1 MENTLNKISDDIN
14 LIKRGR
20 VVEINPAF
28 NKDIDDE
35 SEVLDFLNSLPM
47 DNNYL
52 LIYRHEVIS
61 DIQFYYNLIKFI
73 GNRNIKIVQS
83 TSNFTLKNNSHPFV
97 HIFTWKDF
105 YIKEHNFYGGSN
117 NSSVKIFDDALLNNS
132 SFIKNNSSILSTCRK
147 TPIRDL
153 IISNLETDKI
163 GIFRYLEDD
172 DNKKVYNGISW
183 SKLVDEYK
191 RSYISFILETNNSTD
206 DIVPRLTEKTILA
219 FLTKTVPIIFGQR
232 GLISDLESM
241 GFWIANRELGFEGDY
256 LNNFDTNRVKSY
268 SNIVNNISNMEY
280 HRIIEFYKSNILK
293 IENNYNI
300 IQSILTRKHTSLI

>member
-1 MENTLNKISDDIN
+1 MKDTLNKITNDIN

-28 NKDIDDE
+28 NKDINDE
-35 SEVLDFLNSLPM
+35 SEVIDFLNLLPM
-47 DNNYL
+47 DDNYL

-83 TSNFTLKNNSHPFV
+83 TSNFTLKNSSHPFV

-105 YIKEHNFYGGSN
+105 YIKEHNFYGGSDV
-117 NSSVKIFDDALLNNS
+117 SLVKIFDDELLNKP
-132 SFIKNNSSILSTCRK
+132 SFIKSNSTILSTCRK

-153 IISNLETDKI
+153 IVSNLQIDKI
-163 GIFRYLEDD
+163 GIFRYLEDTD
-172 DNKKVYNGISW
+172 SKQVHNGISW
-183 SKLVDEYK
+183 SKLINEYK
-191 RSYISFILETNNSTD
+191 NTYISFILETNNSTD

-219 FLTKTVPIIFGQR
+219 FLTKNVPIIFGQR
-232 GLISDLESM
+232 GLISDLERM
-241 GFWIANRELGFEGDY
+241 GFWIANREFGFEEDY
-256 LNNFDTNRVKSY
+256 LSNFDVNRVESY
-268 SNIVNNISNMEY
+268 SIIVNHILNMKY
-280 HRIIEFYKSNILK
+280 YKLKQFYQNNILK

-300 IQSILTRKHTSLI
+300 IHSILTKEYTSLI